1 MLFRSAIDLPDTT
14 IEPEVITPEPTDDD
28 SIPTQVEM
36 DSFYLLKSIL
46 REVID
51 TNRIEYK
58 NTKNYFGI
66 NVDGSVKKTIC
77 RLWLNSKNKYIG
89 IFDVSNKVVKQPIE
103 GLDDIY
109 GFSEML
115 KDRAKF
121 LTQSK
126 SEQPQVAEI

>member
-1 MLFRSAIDLPDTT
+1 MLLYY
-14 IEPEVITPEPTDDD
+14 
-28 SIPTQVEM
+28 Q
-36 DSFYLLKSIL
+36 
-46 REVID
+46 
-51 TNRIEYK
+51 
-58 NTKNYFGI
+58 NYFGI

-77 RLWLNSKNKYIG
+77 RLWLNSQNKYIG